1 MDAQC
6 ERTGEARGRMMQTV
20 RFVLIAAIVAYLVI
34 VVAMYLRQRQMQ
46 YFPTDRRL
54 TPDVVGLS
62 NVEVARLPTPDG
74 ETIIVWYA
82 PAQAGQPTVLYFQG
96 NGGEIGDRAGRFAA
110 FQSQGLGVLFVS
122 YRGYGGSSGT
132 ATERGLITDGLTAYD
147 WLRRRGVLANR
158 IMLVG
163 ESLGSGVAVQ
173 LAAQREVG
181 AVALEA
187 PFASAAAVAAGVY
200 WWLPVRLLMKD
211 KFDSIDHIAKI
222 HAPLLVIYG
231 AMDEIIPLAEGER
244 LFAAASEPKEMM
256 VVAGGSHNA
265 IFGEATWARE
275 IEFFGRVARQK

>member
-1 MDAQC
+1 
-6 ERTGEARGRMMQTV
+6 MMKTV

-46 YFPTDRRL
+46 YFPTHRSL

-82 PAQAGQPTVLYFQG
+82 PAQAGQPTILFFQG

-110 FQSQGLGVLFVS
+110 YQSQGLGVLFVS

-132 ATERGLITDGLTAYD
+132 ATEPGLITDGLTAYD
-147 WLRRRGVLANR
+147 WLRQRGVPANR

-173 LAAQREVG
+173 LAAQREVR

-187 PFASAAAVAAGVY
+187 PFSSAASVAAGVY

-222 HAPLLVIYG
+222 RAPLLVIHG
-231 AMDEIIPLAEGER
+231 ELDEITPLAEGQR
-244 LFAAASEPKEMM
+244 LYAAANEPKEMM
-256 VVAGGSHNA
+256 VIRGALHNA
-265 IFGEATWARE
+265 SFGRETWARE
-275 IEFFGRVARQK
+275 IDFFGRVAGQK

>member
-1 MDAQC
+1 
-6 ERTGEARGRMMQTV
+6 MMTTV

-34 VVAMYLRQRQMQ
+34 VVAMYLRQRHMQ
-46 YFPTDRRL
+46 YFPTDRGL
-54 TPDVVGLS
+54 TPEVVGLS
-62 NVEVARLPTPDG
+62 NVEVARLPTPDN

-110 FQSQGLGVLFVS
+110 YQARGLGVLFVS
-122 YRGYGGSSGT
+122 YRGYGGSSGR
-132 ATERGLITDGLTAYD
+132 ATEPGLIADGLTAYD
-147 WLRRRGVLANR
+147 WLRQRGVPASQ

-173 LAAQREVG
+173 LAARREVR

-187 PFASAAAVAAGVY
+187 PFASAASVAAGVY

-222 HAPLLVIYG
+222 RAPLLVIHG
-231 AMDEIIPLAEGER
+231 ELDEITPLTEGQR
-244 LFAAASEPKEMM
+244 LFAAASQPKEM
-256 VVAGGSHNA
+256 VVIAGSTHNTT
-265 IFGEATWARE
+265 FGGETWARE
-275 IEFFGRVARQK
+275 IEFFDRVVGQK